1 MRGALEILFL
11 QQRRTKMTLKREAP
25 SARGARFEIVIAA
38 DLMRQGW
45 TVFRSLSPIGKTDL
59 IALKQNALI
68 KIQCRSTLNSWQ
80 QAFNGNDILAVVDAS
95 GGPVRYF
102 AKRRSQAVRLF
113 ETCEV
118 LTKRKKTGVA

>member
-1 MRGALEILFL
+1 MPELSAIIH
-11 QQRRTKMTLKREAP
+11 P
-25 SARGARFEIVIAA
+25 SARGARFEILIAA

-45 TVFRSLSPIGKTDL
+45 IVFRSLSPIGKTDL

-80 QAFNGNDILAVVDAS
+80 QAFDGNDVLAVVDAG

-118 LTKRKKTGVA
+118 LKRKKD

>member
-1 MRGALEILFL
+1 MMR
-11 QQRRTKMTLKREAP
+11 REAP
-25 SARGARFEIVIAA
+25 SARGARFEILIAA

-59 IALKQNALI
+59 IALKQNSLVR
-68 KIQCRSTLNSWQ
+68 IQCKSTLNSWTE
-80 QAFNGNDILAVVDAS
+80 AFNGNDILAVVDAH

-102 AKRRSQAVRLF
+102 AKRRSQAVRLL

-118 LTKRKKTGVA
+118 LKRRKS